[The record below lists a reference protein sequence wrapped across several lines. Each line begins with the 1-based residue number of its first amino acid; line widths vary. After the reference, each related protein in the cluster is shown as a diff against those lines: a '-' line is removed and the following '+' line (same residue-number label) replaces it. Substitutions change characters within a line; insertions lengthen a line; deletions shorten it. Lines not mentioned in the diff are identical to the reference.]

1 MKIRVRVIGG
11 IFALALFALGAL
23 LVSRFFDTIPSCVL
37 LRETQGSPDGSLIA
51 ERFDDACDVGESA
64 YLSVRRSGDAPRRW
78 HNVFL
83 YPSGDTD
90 SVLFKWLNN
99 TQLLVAVPERDYLG
113 SWPVNYAAK
122 GKPEEINDV
131 KISYGFYPKDPDA
144 PRDPKTHEIVRK
156 VANFSFEQVRSED
169 RLGGIHTISCDL
181 NMIANDDDNFYR
193 LHVELRAFKQT
204 FENARNVSGGSIQ
217 IFANKSN
224 ATSTLNAT
232 SVSFDDWIYA
242 SNTEVVGRNF
252 QPVVDRNAAEFLW
265 IFNSEI
271 SENQINKS
279 INNIKRGLLDIKVGD
294 WLTNSEIIYSVAAP
308 SNVVAVYNFEK
319 CNVENGIFDKAR

>member
-99 TQLLVAVPERDYLG
+99 SHLLVALPEGNYLG
-113 SWPVNYAAK
+113 KWPINYATK
-122 GKPEEINDV
+122 GMPVEINDV

-169 RLGGIHTISCDL
+169 RLGGINTISCDL
-181 NMIANDDDNFYR
+181 NMIANDDENLYR
-193 LHVELRAFKQT
+193 LHVELSAFKQA
-204 FENARNVSGGSIQ
+204 FENAQNVSGGSIR
-217 IFANKSN
+217 IFADKSN
-224 ATSTLNAT
+224 AASTLNAT
-232 SVSFDDWIYA
+232 SVSFDDWFSA
-242 SNTEVVGRNF
+242 SHTDVVFRNF
-252 QPVVDRNAAEFLW
+252 RHVSSPNEAESLW
-265 IFNSEI
+265 VFDSEI
-271 SENQINKS
+271 SENQINRS

-308 SNVVAVYNFEK
+308 SNVGAVDNFKK
-319 CNVENGIFDKAR
+319 CIVENSIFDKAR